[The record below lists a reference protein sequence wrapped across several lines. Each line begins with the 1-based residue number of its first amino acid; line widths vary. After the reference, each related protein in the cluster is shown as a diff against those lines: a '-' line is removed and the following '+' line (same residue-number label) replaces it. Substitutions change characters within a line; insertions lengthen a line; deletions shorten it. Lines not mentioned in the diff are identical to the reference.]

1 MNIVLEIHCGEIK
14 ERESVKE
21 KAGSGRVRVG
31 PRASQKGF
39 IYRRAAPPAGRP
51 AFRGPL
57 QCGGHHLSCN
67 LCINIQ
73 QYFSAAVI
81 HKNFIT
87 SRQIS
92 NTLVA
97 V

>member
-1 MNIVLEIHCGEIK
+1 MCGGWEGEYPEYIQV
-14 ERESVKE
+14 E
-21 KAGSGRVRVG
+21 
-31 PRASQKGF
+31 GF
-39 IYRRAAPPAGRP
+39 ISRKAAPPAGQF
-51 AFRGPL
+51 AFQAPL
-57 QCGGHHLSCN
+57 WFAGHHLSCN

>member
-1 MNIVLEIHCGEIK
+1 MRAVSSTEKQMNIVLEIHCREIK

-21 KAGSGRVRVG
+21 KAGSGRLRVG
-31 PRASQKGF
+31 PRVSQEGF

-57 QCGGHHLSCN
+57 QRGGRHLSCN

-73 QYFSAAVI
+73 
-81 HKNFIT
+81 
-87 SRQIS
+87 R
-92 NTLVA
+92 
-97 V
+97 

>member
-1 MNIVLEIHCGEIK
+1 MNIVLEIPCREIK

-21 KAGSGRVRVG
+21 KAGSGWLRVG
-31 PRASQKGF
+31 PRVIQEGF

-57 QCGGHHLSCN
+57 QRGGHHLSCN